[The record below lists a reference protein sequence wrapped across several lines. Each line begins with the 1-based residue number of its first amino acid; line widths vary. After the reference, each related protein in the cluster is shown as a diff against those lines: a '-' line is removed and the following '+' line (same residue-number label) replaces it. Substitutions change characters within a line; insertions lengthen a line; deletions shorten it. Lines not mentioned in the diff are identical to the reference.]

1 MQVQKTAVPNI
12 QKQPFFELAFL
23 FEFVFDLFYA
33 SMKTKRQQIKDKAAY
48 LFRKQG
54 YKATNMRQLADAVGV
69 KAASL
74 YNHISNKEEL
84 LQELLMDMAHLFTQ
98 SMSDVQSSSLAPV
111 EKLKRLIADYVR
123 YTVEHTD
130 AISLLTGEWIHLA
143 DKPKKEFLKLRDN
156 YEDGFRQILEDC
168 IQQDSFKKIDVDI
181 ALFSTLSTLRWLYSW
196 YSKHQEINQLELEKQ
211 ISKMLIDG
219 LRK

>member
-1 MQVQKTAVPNI
+1 MGKRKCRTSRMY
-12 QKQPFFELAFL
+12 AFCFPACRQTGYFL
-23 FEFVFDLFYA
+23 PHNVK
-33 SMKTKRQQIKDKAAY
+33 SKRQQIKDHAAR

-54 YKATNMRQLADAVGV
+54 YKATNMRLLADAVGI

-84 LQELLMDMAHLFTQ
+84 LHELLMDMAQLFTK
-98 SMSDVQSSSLAPV
+98 SMAEVQSSSLGPV
-111 EKLKRLIADYVR
+111 EKLERLIADYVR

-130 AISLLTGEWIHLA
+130 AISLLTGEWVHL
-143 DKPKKEFLKLRDN
+143 DEIPKQKFLALRDN
-156 YEDGFRQILEDC
+156 YEDGFRQILTDC
-168 IQQDSFKKIDVDI
+168 MDAGHFNKIDVDI

-196 YSKHQEINQLELEKQ
+196 YSKHKEINQLELERQ
-211 ISKMLIDG
+211 ITTLLIDG

>member
-1 MQVQKTAVPNI
+1 
-12 QKQPFFELAFL
+12 
-23 FEFVFDLFYA
+23 
-33 SMKTKRQQIKDKAAY
+33 MKSKRQQIKDHAAS

-54 YKATNMRQLADAVGV
+54 YKATNMRQLAEAVGM

-98 SMSDVQSSSLAPV
+98 SMADVQSSSLGPV
-111 EKLKRLIADYVR
+111 QKLEKLISDYVR

-130 AISLLTGEWIHLA
+130 AISLLTGEWVHL
-143 DKPKKEFLKLRDN
+143 DEKPKQEFLALRDN
-156 YEDGFRQILEDC
+156 YEDGFRQILIDC
-168 IQQDSFKKIDVDI
+168 IKAGQFKNIDVDI

-196 YSKHQEINQLELEKQ
+196 YSKHKNFNQQDLEKQ
-211 ISKMLIDG
+211 IKTMLIEG
-219 LRK
+219 LRKSPISIF

>member
-1 MQVQKTAVPNI
+1 
-12 QKQPFFELAFL
+12 
-23 FEFVFDLFYA
+23 
-33 SMKTKRQQIKDKAAY
+33 MKSKRQQIKDHAAR

-54 YKATNMRQLADAVGV
+54 YKATNMRLLADTVGV

-84 LQELLMDMAHLFTQ
+84 LQELLMDMAQLFTI
-98 SMSDVQSSSLAPV
+98 SMEEVQSSPLDPV
-111 EKLKRLIADYVR
+111 QKLERLIADYVR

-130 AISLLTGEWIHLA
+130 AISLLTGEWVHLA

-156 YEDGFRQILEDC
+156 YEDGFRQIMEEC
-168 IQQDSFKKIDVDI
+168 VQNGHFKKIDVDI

-196 YSKHQEINQLELEKQ
+196 YSKRKKSSQLELEKQ
-211 ISKMLIDG
+211 VKRILIDG
-219 LRK
+219 LRR